1 MTARPLRVR
10 EIGVEAARLEGRMAK
25 RVIVSGLLGFVVLAL
40 CAFVSN
46 AVFYVA
52 TRTEMNRVAE
62 ERVVYQF
69 LKERITEPA
78 VYLVNPA
85 LTKEGAFPAGEPVFS
100 ISYAGF
106 GHEGAGR
113 MALVQVGIGLAS
125 ALLAALLL
133 SLASVRVL
141 SRYALRVLFVS
152 TIGLLIAVCADMGRH
167 GIGGYPLHST
177 LLLVVDRLAS
187 WILVGLAM
195 AWPIRSPTGVPTRRR
210 QQQRAA

>member
-1 MTARPLRVR
+1 MARR
-10 EIGVEAARLEGRMAK
+10 I
-25 RVIVSGLLGFVVLAL
+25 IVSGLLGFIVLAL

-52 TRTEMNRVAE
+52 TRAEMNRVVE
-62 ERVVYQF
+62 EPVVYQF
-69 LKERITEPA
+69 LKARITIPG

-106 GHEGAGR
+106 GHEAAGR
-113 MALVQVGIGLAS
+113 LLFVQIGIGLMS
-125 ALLAALLL
+125 TLLAALLL
-133 SLASVRVL
+133 SMASEQVL
-141 SRYALRVLFVS
+141 SGYALRVLFVGA
-152 TIGLLIAVCADMGRH
+152 IGLLIAVCADAGRY

-177 LLLVVDRLAS
+177 LLLVVDRLVS
-187 WILVGLAM
+187 WVLVGLAM
-195 AWPIRSPTGVPTRRR
+195 AWPAGSPTGVPTRRR